1 MRTLTYS
8 ILIHPNEPDEQP
20 GYWVEVPALPGCFT
34 KGRTAEEAAA
44 MAEDAIRCYLEAA
57 LKRGDAVPDEE
68 PASREPVLSR
78 VRVRVPL
85 PA

>member
-8 ILIHPNEPDEQP
+8 IVIHPNEADDVP

-34 KGRTAEEAAA
+34 QGRTVEEAGA
-44 MAEDAIRCYLEAA
+44 MAEDAIRCYLEAV
-57 LKRGDAVPDEE
+57 LRRGGAVPDEE
-68 PASREPVLSR
+68 PPLAEPVLSR
-78 VRVRVPL
+78 VRVHVPL